1 MFLLSPHSDL
11 ADPVHPKPKVP
22 NGTATTPQNPNP
34 SALKDSVVDT
44 ATNCKL
50 DPTSEEIAALKKKKE
65 QEDMLKIGKN
75 PKEFSK
81 LKRLFPLSYMPE
93 QVYCLSAGL
102 ILDVFE

>member
-11 ADPVHPKPKVP
+11 ADPVRPKPKVP
-22 NGTATTPQNPNP
+22 NGTSTTPKSPNP
-34 SALKDSVVDT
+34 STLKDSVVDT
-44 ATNCKL
+44 ATNRKL
-50 DPTSEEIAALKKKKE
+50 DPTSEEKAALKKKE

-93 QVYCLSAGL
+93 QSLL
-102 ILDVFE
+102 FECWANLRCV